1 VREVDADAAILGLH
15 VDECDVVIL
24 SHGMRYTTH
33 LYLDAAI
40 IETSHHGK
48 VLLHTG
54 INGVHGELLHLLATA
69 YDGNLRVYNLLDYI
83 TTMLTFEK
91 SYCHNI

>member
-1 VREVDADAAILGLH
+1 
-15 VDECDVVIL
+15 
-24 SHGMRYTTH
+24 MRYTAH

-40 IETSHHGK
+40 VETSHHGE
-48 VLLHTG
+48 VLLDTG
-54 INGVHGELLHLLATA
+54 VNGVHGELLHLLATA

>member
-1 VREVDADAAILGLH
+1 
-15 VDECDVVIL
+15 
-24 SHGMRYTTH
+24 MRYTTY

-40 IETSHHGK
+40 VETSHHGK

-54 INGVHGELLHLLATA
+54 VNGIHGKLLHLLATA
-69 YDGNLRVYNLLDYI
+69 YDGNLRVNYLLDYI